1 VNPLKYLKTKIACAF
16 VCIAGFL
23 YWQDNGLMLTKM
35 THSKNVPHSFDGYKI
50 LQVSDLQNKAFG
62 KNQER
67 LLGKIRNA
75 TPDIIV
81 ITGDLIDRNRTNLD
95 SAMTFIDSAVHI
107 APVYYVSGNHE
118 HQSGHFDELLEKLTE
133 AGVTVLE
140 NGKSIIE
147 RNGDTMEL
155 IGLADKRVNPYYG
168 GVLSTLLK
176 GSDEARFQVLLC
188 HRPELFQTYVE
199 KGVNLAFTGHAHG
212 GQIRLPFI
220 GGIFAPNQG
229 FFPAYT
235 SGIYEKENTA
245 MVVSRGLGNSTF
257 PFRIFNRPELVMITL
272 HNENKV
278 AKNV

>member
-1 VNPLKYLKTKIACAF
+1 MKFFKTKAICSLL
-16 VCIAGFL
+16 CLTGFL
-23 YWQDNGLMLTKM
+23 YWQNNGLMLTQK
-35 THSKNVPHSFDGYKI
+35 TYSKNVPKGFDGYKI

-62 KNQER
+62 GNQER
-67 LLGKIRNA
+67 LLEKIENA

-95 SAMTFIDSAVHI
+95 TAMTFVEGAVNI

-118 HQSGHFDELLEKLTE
+118 HQSGYFDELLERFSETD
-133 AGVTVLE
+133 VTVLE

-147 RNGDTMEL
+147 KNGDTMEI
-155 IGLADKRVNPYYG
+155 IGLADKRVNPYYSQ
-168 GVLSTLLK
+168 VLSTLLK
-176 GSDEARFQVLLC
+176 GTENGTFHLLLS
-188 HRPELFQTYVE
+188 HRPELFDTYVE
-199 KGVNLAFTGHAHG
+199 NNVDLAFTGHAHG

-235 SGIYEKENTA
+235 SGIYEKNNTA

-257 PFRIFNRPELVMITL
+257 PFRIFNRPELVMVTL
-272 HNENKV
+272 EYEN
-278 AKNV
+278 NI